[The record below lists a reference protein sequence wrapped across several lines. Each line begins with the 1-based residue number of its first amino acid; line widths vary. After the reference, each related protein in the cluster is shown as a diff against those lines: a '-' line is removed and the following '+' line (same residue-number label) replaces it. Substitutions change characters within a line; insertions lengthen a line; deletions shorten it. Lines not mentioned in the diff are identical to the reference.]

1 MKLKVY
7 TDGGSRGNPG
17 PGGLGVVLF
26 NEKDKVVGKYKKF
39 LGKVT
44 NNEAEYAGILYGLKK
59 AKKQGA
65 DKVDMYMDSLLAQ
78 KQLNGEYKIK
88 DKNLGKY
95 FVKIWN
101 LKHSFS
107 KVRFF
112 HIPREKNQL
121 ADNLVNKA
129 IDKGLES

>member
-17 PGGLGVVLF
+17 PSGLGVVLM
-26 NEKDKVVGKYKKF
+26 NEKGEVVGEYKKF
-39 LGKVT
+39 LGTVT
-44 NNEAEYAGILYGLKK
+44 NNEAEYAGVLNGLKQ
-59 AKKQGA
+59 AKEMGA
-65 DKVDMYMDSLLAQ
+65 DKVYMYMDSLLVA

-88 DKNLGKY
+88 NKNLGEY

-107 KVRFF
+107 EVKFF
-112 HIPREKNQL
+112 HIRREKNEL
-121 ADNLVNKA
+121 ADKLVNQ
-129 IDKGLES
+129 